1 MASRAG
7 SALILLG
14 LIALTVFLVTFSANQ
29 ADVRVLLL
37 GAGLAGVGLL
47 LRRRAARKEQKESRR
62 FRALRRITRRSSEEE
77 QPPSIHS
84 NPGNTR

>member
-14 LIALTVFLVTFSANQ
+14 LIALTVFLVTLSANQ

-37 GAGLAGVGLL
+37 GAGLAALGLL
-47 LRRRAARKEQKESRR
+47 LRRRAARLEKKESGR
-62 FRALRRITRRSSEEE
+62 FRAWRRITRRSSKEEE
-77 QPPSIHS
+77 
-84 NPGNTR
+84 

>member
-37 GAGLAGVGLL
+37 GAGLAALGLL
-47 LRRRAARKEQKESRR
+47 LRRRAARLQQKESGR
-62 FRALRRITRRSSEEE
+62 FRAWRRITRRSPDEEE
-77 QPPSIHS
+77 
-84 NPGNTR
+84 

>member
-37 GAGLAGVGLL
+37 GASLAGVGLL
-47 LRRRAARKEQKESRR
+47 LRRRAARTQQRESRR
-62 FRALRRITRRSSEEE
+62 FRAWRRITRRSPDEEE
-77 QPPSIHS
+77 
-84 NPGNTR
+84 